1 MIRGTSSS
9 SHLKKG
15 SSDATTLLQGGSWIS
30 KFAPDTS
37 YPIFSNIFR
46 EPFEQHTLQL
56 HSLPFFFASF
66 GSILYCTNMACQGPG
81 YQPPIIGFQ
90 STVIFSFDIS
100 PKRVF
105 RRTCNI
111 PQLKHSSTKRIKVV
125 PGPKAKSLCKARIHQ
140 WGIQFGTQK
149 TA

>member
-1 MIRGTSSS
+1 MQLLYSKGGPGYRSSLLIHRTQS
-9 SHLKKG
+9 FQIFFENHLNNIPY
-15 SSDATTLLQGGSWIS
+15 SFTLS
-30 KFAPDTS
+30 
-37 YPIFSNIFR
+37 R
-46 EPFEQHTLQL
+46 
-56 HSLPFFFASF
+56 FFFASF

-149 TA
+149 TAHTF